1 MHIFRTPFYKYS
13 FGCQLLGWK
22 KKTKLVQVTQLV
34 SVSITLLLYIFRVEG
49 KVQFILFYVA
59 FSFAFVFMFLL
70 TKNKPTHVVPYVVF
84 T

>member
-1 MHIFRTPFYKYS
+1 M
-13 FGCQLLGWK
+13 
-22 KKTKLVQVTQLV
+22 
-34 SVSITLLLYIFRVEG
+34 SITLLLHIFRVEG
-49 KVQFILFYVA
+49 KFQFMLFYVA

>member
-1 MHIFRTPFYKYS
+1 M
-13 FGCQLLGWK
+13 
-22 KKTKLVQVTQLV
+22 V

-59 FSFAFVFMFLL
+59 FSFAFVFIFLL
-70 TKNKPTHVVPYVVF
+70 TKNKPTHVVPSVVF